1 MLALLRSWRPPRVQV
16 ERPINPGC
24 TKKKKRKFQFQLLL
38 HRLLTFWSE
47 ITHIITQNM
56 QAFAAYPQG
65 NGWRWGGAPQILKV
79 RGNTTL
85 SEQQAF
91 PVKSR
96 QQCEY
101 SVAAAC
107 SLASLVFHPR
117 RPRPSHEGPLDV
129 CLTAWT
135 LCLCDGRGL
144 KDDGRWQ
151 IFPLS
156 LSLFTDVILAA
167 MTRTRLQALHDPKY
181 FFRLIS
187 CNLFPKYCRVAL
199 H

>member
-1 MLALLRSWRPPRVQV
+1 MHSLQTHCKCWLSCGVGGHRVQV

-24 TKKKKRKFQFQLLL
+24 TKKKKKKFQFQLLL

-65 NGWRWGGAPQILKV
+65 RGWRWGGAPQILKV

-117 RPRPSHEGPLDV
+117 RPRTSHEGPLDV

-151 IFPLS
+151 MANFPTLTVAFYRRHS
-156 LSLFTDVILAA
+156 SSDDTHTPAGLA
-167 MTRTRLQALHDPKY
+167 
-181 FFRLIS
+181 
-187 CNLFPKYCRVAL
+187 
-199 H
+199 